1 MGPLAARRALLAC
14 LLALLCA
21 PSLGGAARGCSQ
33 TGGRRLA
40 QDASARLIAA
50 EGAPRSRRD
59 APAPA
64 ATRLGRPSFPA
75 ARSRPPPARRPPAA
89 ARPPRPPLL
98 AGDPQP
104 GAADDVRT
112 LEVDVLQRKCIVSFN
127 SYFNAA
133 ARGARELRAAGGN
146 PRATAEDCC
155 TACHAAPGCNAW
167 QWCPLEAGCALAAGA
182 AGAAAAPALYAE
194 HYGCQLLAIA
204 AFSPYRDD
212 FDSFRFHG
220 PDVPFV
226 AGAPLNVTVPQI
238 DGFAVDV
245 GADLDGQFD
254 YACAGGAAV
263 AVANASAAA
272 PPALCAVEGSASDVA
287 AACVAD
293 ARCAAFVYWPRGL
306 GFDGAPAVGV
316 LKGAGA
322 APSAVQLNP
331 TAVAYFRASGAGAGA
346 AAGGDGGGGPSTAVV
361 ASVAAALA
369 AVLLAA
375 AATVAVYARRYRRM
389 LRAAPAGPAGTG
401 GKGATGA
408 LDRCESGET
417 GAGSGSGPPSPPP
430 GGGAPADAPPRAA
443 FTAPD
448 IVVLPLA
455 APPAP
460 GSSGTAAELMAAFSE
475 MYARRPPA
483 DGARLAGLLEEG
495 AEAEARR
502 VADER
507 AREAALLEAASAAP
521 RAADGDVG
529 PGAAPLSAAWLLR
542 PEEVALARRADG
554 TLWQLGVGA
563 FGTVYKGRL
572 RGAADVAVKVL
583 HRPEE
588 AARREDL
595 VREAGLLRGLRDR
608 HVVAFLGAVL
618 DGPAG
623 AALLVTELMELGD
636 LWRAAPARGPSG
648 ARVFAWRARGRR
660 VAADVARGLAYLH
673 ARRVVHLDLKSAN
686 ILLTRAGVAKI
697 ADVGMARVLQAS
709 CLSAAAAGAGTF
721 AWSAPEVLAGRRCT
735 AAVDV
740 YSYGVVLWEICT
752 GEAPV
757 RGAMRTL
764 RAPEDCPEEI
774 VALQAACVAEEPA
787 ARPTAAAL
795 VAALVDTP

>member
-1 MGPLAARRALLAC
+1 M
-14 LLALLCA
+14 
-21 PSLGGAARGCSQ
+21 
-33 TGGRRLA
+33 
-40 QDASARLIAA
+40 
-50 EGAPRSRRD
+50 
-59 APAPA
+59 
-64 ATRLGRPSFPA
+64 
-75 ARSRPPPARRPPAA
+75 
-89 ARPPRPPLL
+89 
-98 AGDPQP
+98 
-104 GAADDVRT
+104 RT
-112 LEVDVLQRKCIVSFN
+112 LEVDVVQRKCIVSFN

-133 ARGARELRAAGGN
+133 ARGVRELRAAGGN

-167 QWCPLEAGCALAAGA
+167 QWCPLEAGCALAADG

-204 AFSPYRDD
+204 DFSPYRDD

-220 PDVPFV
+220 AGVPFV

-254 YACAGGAAV
+254 YACAGGAGG
-263 AVANASAAA
+263 AVANAPAAA
-272 PPALCAVEGSASDVA
+272 PPTLCAVEGSVADVA

-293 ARCAAFVYWPRGL
+293 ARCAAFIYWPRGL

-322 APSAVQLNP
+322 TPSAVQLNP
-331 TAVAYFRASGAGAGA
+331 TAVAYFK
-346 AAGGDGGGGPSTAVV
+346 AGGGDAGTAGGGANGGGPSTAVV
-361 ASVAAALA
+361 ALVAAVLA

-375 AATVAVYARRYRRM
+375 AAAVAVYVRRYRRM
-389 LRAAPAGPAGTG
+389 LRAAPADAGAFAG
-401 GKGATGA
+401 GKGGAGA
-408 LDRCESGET
+408 LDRCESCET
-417 GAGSGSGPPSPPP
+417 GGSGSGSGSPPP
-430 GGGAPADAPPRAA
+430 GGGAPAGAPLRAA
-443 FTAPD
+443 FAAPD
-448 IVVLPLA
+448 VVVLPLA
-455 APPAP
+455 APPLAP
-460 GSSGTAAELMAAFSE
+460 SSSGTAAELMAAFSE

-521 RAADGDVG
+521 RAADGDAG

-595 VREAGLLRGLRDR
+595 IREAGLLRGLRDR

-735 AAVDV
+735 EAVDI

-757 RGAMRTL
+757 RGAMRAL
-764 RAPEDCPEEI
+764 RAPEDCPAEI
-774 VALQAACVAEEPA
+774 IALQAACVAEEPA
-787 ARPTAAAL
+787 ARPPAAAL
-795 VAALVDTP
+795 VAALAALERAPG